1 MKSLKTFK
9 NLRLRENK
17 DPNEYDQEGEM
28 AKTQLKTIMRN
39 AQDLMKMLGDDDNL
53 PEWVQNKITKAN
65 DYLDSATDYLKSN
78 GEDDEEV

>member
-9 NLRLRENK
+9 NLRLKEDK

-28 AKTQLKTIMRN
+28 AKTQLKTIVRN

-78 GEDDEEV
+78 GDEDEEV

>member
-1 MKSLKTFK
+1 
-9 NLRLRENK
+9 
-17 DPNEYDQEGEM
+17 M
-28 AKTQLKTIMRN
+28 AKTQLKTIVRN

-78 GEDDEEV
+78 GDEDEEV

>member
-1 MKSLKTFK
+1 MKTFK
-9 NLRLRENK
+9 NLRLREDK

-65 DYLDSATDYLKSN
+65 DYLDSATDYLKSKGN
-78 GEDDEEV
+78 ENEEV

>member
-1 MKSLKTFK
+1 MKTFK
-9 NLRLRENK
+9 NLRLREEK
-17 DPNEYDQEGEM
+17 DPNEYDKEGEM
-28 AKTQLKTIMRN
+28 AKTQLKTIVRN

>member
-1 MKSLKTFK
+1 MKSFK
-9 NLRLRENK
+9 NLRLKEAK
-17 DPNEYDQEGEM
+17 DPNEYDKEGEM
-28 AKTQLKTIMRN
+28 AKTQLKTIVRN

-78 GEDDEEV
+78 GEEDEEV

>member
-1 MKSLKTFK
+1 MKTFK
-9 NLRLRENK
+9 NLRLKEDK

-28 AKTQLKTIMRN
+28 AKTQLKTIVRN

-78 GEDDEEV
+78 GDEDDEEV

>member
-1 MKSLKTFK
+1 MKTFK
-9 NLRLRENK
+9 NLRLREEK

-28 AKTQLKTIMRN
+28 AKTQLKTIVRN

-78 GEDDEEV
+78 GEDEDDEEV

>member
-1 MKSLKTFK
+1 MKTFK
-9 NLRLRENK
+9 NLRLKEDK

-78 GEDDEEV
+78 GDEDEEV

>member
-1 MKSLKTFK
+1 MKTFR
-9 NLRLRENK
+9 NLRLREDK

-28 AKTQLKTIMRN
+28 AKTQLKTIVRN

-65 DYLDSATDYLKSN
+65 DYLDSATDYLKSKGN
-78 GEDDEEV
+78 ENEEV

>member
-1 MKSLKTFK
+1 MKTFK
-9 NLRLRENK
+9 NLRLKEDK

-28 AKTQLKTIMRN
+28 AKTQLKTIVRN

-65 DYLDSATDYLKSN
+65 DYLDSATDYLKAN
-78 GEDDEEV
+78 GDEDEEV

>member
-1 MKSLKTFK
+1 MKTFK
-9 NLRLRENK
+9 NLRLREEK

-28 AKTQLKTIMRN
+28 AKTQLKTIVRN

>member
-1 MKSLKTFK
+1 MKTFK
-9 NLRLRENK
+9 NLRLKEAK
-17 DPNEYDQEGEM
+17 DPNEYDKEGEM
-28 AKTQLKTIMRN
+28 AKTQLKTIVRN

-78 GEDDEEV
+78 GEDEDDEEV

>member
-1 MKSLKTFK
+1 MKTFK
-9 NLRLRENK
+9 NLRLKEDK

-28 AKTQLKTIMRN
+28 AKTQLKTIVRN

-78 GEDDEEV
+78 GDEDEKV